1 MIDVLHNESEVARV
15 LLIADDP
22 LVRQQYAEELESSGY
37 AVRQAT
43 SYADTLPR
51 PMADPDVIVLCNLAV
66 LAHPGQS
73 GHVVRIQDG
82 TSPAAVVREVHRRIA
97 LRATLGALSARA
109 A

>member
-1 MIDVLHNESEVARV
+1 MIGMQNEAGVARV

-22 LVRQQYAEELESSGY
+22 FARDQYRRELESNGY
-37 AVRQAT
+37 TVCHAPSFV
-43 SYADTLPR
+43 DTLQSA
-51 PMADPDVIVLCNLAV
+51 MADPDVIVLCHLAV

-73 GHVVRIQDG
+73 AQLVRISEG

-97 LRATLGALSARA
+97 LRATLGALSAQA

>member
-1 MIDVLHNESEVARV
+1 MIDVHIEAGVARV

-22 LVRQQYAEELESSGY
+22 LVRQQYAHELESGGY
-37 AVRQAT
+37 TVRQAT
-43 SYADTLPR
+43 SYADTLLR

-73 GHVVRIQDG
+73 AQVVRITDG
-82 TSPAAVVREVHRRIA
+82 TSPVALVREVHRRIA
-97 LRATLGALSARA
+97 LRATLGALVSKA

>member
-1 MIDVLHNESEVARV
+1 MIDVHDEAGVARV

-22 LVRQQYAEELESSGY
+22 LPRQQYAHELESSGY
-37 AVRQAT
+37 VVAQAT
-43 SYADTLPR
+43 SYADTLLR
-51 PMADPDVIVLCNLAV
+51 PMVDPDVIVLCNLAV

-73 GHVVRIQDG
+73 GQVVRIPDG

-97 LRATLGALSARA
+97 LRATLGALVARA

>member
-1 MIDVLHNESEVARV
+1 MIDVQNETGVARV

-22 LVRQQYAEELESSGY
+22 LVRNEYRRELESSGY
-37 AVRQAT
+37 IVRHAP
-43 SYADTLPR
+43 SFVDTLQS

-73 GHVVRIQDG
+73 TQVVRISEG